1 MKLSRIIV
9 LFLALAAA
17 GGAFLMA
24 SRPGPPQPAPVAVLP
39 PPAPATDDIV
49 VASHDLALGTKI
61 AEGDLAWLSWP
72 KDAVPAGTTRKSQD
86 PKAFETLTG
95 SIVRAVMFQ
104 GEPVRAEKIIK
115 GDNAGFLSAL
125 LPTGMRAVAINIDSQ
140 GATTAGGFILPNDR
154 VDVVRTYRQES
165 KPGTPAANNDALV
178 TDTLLTNVKVLA
190 IGPNLQEKNGQ
201 SVVVGSNATLELEPQ
216 QAETIIQNQR
226 TGQLS
231 LVLRSMLDSHQASGG
246 VTTRQASHGLS
257 VVRYGTITE
266 DTGR

>member
-1 MKLSRIIV
+1 MKISRIIV

-17 GGAFLMA
+17 GGAFWLA
-24 SRPGPPQPAPVAVLP
+24 SRPGPPQPAPVAALP
-39 PPAPATDDIV
+39 PPPPATDDVV
-49 VASHDLALGTKI
+49 VAAHDLALGVKI
-61 AEGDLAWLSWP
+61 GDGDLAWLGWP
-72 KDAVPAGTTRKSQD
+72 KDSVPAGALRKSQD
-86 PKAFETLTG
+86 PKALEELKG
-95 SIVRAVMFQ
+95 AIVRVVMVQ
-104 GEPVRAEKIIK
+104 SEIVRPEKVIK
-115 GDNAGFLSAL
+115 GDNAGFMSAL

-154 VDVVRTYRQES
+154 VDVVRTYRQDI
-165 KPGTPAANNDALV
+165 KPGSPATGGDNYL

-190 IGPNLQEKNGQ
+190 IGQNIQEKNGQ

-216 QAETIIQNQR
+216 QAETVILAQR

-231 LVLRSMLDSHQASGG
+231 LVLRSMLDSRQASGG
-246 VTTRQASHGLS
+246 VPTRQAAHGLS

>member
-1 MKLSRIIV
+1 MKISRIIV

-17 GGAFLMA
+17 GGAFWIA
-24 SRPGPPQPAPVAVLP
+24 SRPGPPQPAPVAALP
-39 PPAPATDDIV
+39 PPAPVTDDVV
-49 VASHDLALGTKI
+49 VAAHDLVLGAKI
-61 AEGDLAWLSWP
+61 GDGDLAWLSWP
-72 KDAVPAGTTRKSQD
+72 KDAVPAGAMRKSQD
-86 PKAFETLTG
+86 AKAVEELKG
-95 SIVRAVMFQ
+95 AIVRVAMFQ
-104 GEPVRAEKIIK
+104 NEPVRPEKVIK
-115 GDNAGFLSAL
+115 GDNAGFMSAL

-154 VDVVRTYRQES
+154 VDVVRTYRQET
-165 KPGTPAANNDALV
+165 KPGSPAGNGDNLI

-190 IGPNLQEKNGQ
+190 IGQNVQEKNGQ

-231 LVLRSMLDSHQASGG
+231 LVLRSMLDSHQASGS